1 MKTSIG
7 KIGKVRLKAMP
18 GVAVLS
24 RQPGTG
30 AAEHLRASL
39 KSVRRWDTDMA
50 GYALVIWDSEMGYRS
65 HFHTS
70 DSPFGG
76 TAMATFVHDA
86 LLRDWME
93 LQR

>member
-1 MKTSIG
+1 MRTSIG

-18 GVAVLS
+18 DVSVLM
-24 RQPGTG
+24 RQPGTK
-30 AAEHLRASL
+30 AAEHFHSSARN
-39 KSVRRWDTDMA
+39 VRRWDREMA
-50 GYALVIWDSEMGYRS
+50 GYALVVWDREMSYCS
-65 HFHTS
+65 WFHTS

-93 LQR
+93 MQR